1 MCGITLR
8 ELCREDC
15 KTLAALEAQ
24 TFSDPWSEQAFE
36 EELGCEYSITLVAVR
51 GERVEGYLNAHHVLE
66 NVHINTFCV
75 RPESRRTGVGRLLL
89 QELVCRAEQL
99 GGEEITLEVRAGNRA
114 ACGFYTSSG
123 FRTVGVRKR
132 FYRMPEEDAL
142 IMKKE
147 LEKDG

>member
-1 MCGITLR
+1 MCAITVR
-8 ELCREDC
+8 ELRREDC

-24 TFSDPWSEQAFE
+24 TFSDPWSEQAFA
-36 EELGCEYSITLVAVR
+36 EELDCGYSITLVAVR
-51 GERVEGYLNAHHVLE
+51 GEPVEGYLNAHHVFE

-89 QELVCRAEQL
+89 QELVRRAKQL
-99 GGEEITLEVRAGNRA
+99 GGEEITLEVRTGNRA
-114 ACGFYTSSG
+114 ACALYASFG
-123 FRTVGVRKR
+123 FRPVGVRKR
-132 FYRMPEEDAL
+132 FYHNPEEDAL